1 MIWANFL
8 HIYQP
13 PTQKEFWV
21 KKIANECYRKLTK
34 GLKENPQ
41 AKITMNI
48 NAVLTELFEKCG
60 CQDIIAD
67 IKFLAERGQVELTA
81 SAKYHPFLPMMPK
94 NEIIRQI
101 KLNTET
107 NQRFFGKKA
116 YNPQGFFPPEMAYNR
131 KVGETIAQQGYKW
144 LILDELAYSGKM
156 KDIDWSQIYTLK
168 GIDNFFIFFRE
179 REASF
184 RILSAEIGMSVFS
197 GSMLIKLLGDR
208 INKNEYLITAM
219 DGETFGHHR
228 PGLEDLLFDMYKTKE
243 LKAVTISEL
252 PGLFTKRVAVDP
264 RPSSWALMKKD
275 IERNTPF
282 SRWND
287 KNNIIQKMQW
297 RLTNLALKTIK
308 STKSNTKTYTK
319 IRHDLDRAVHSD
331 QYWWASAMPWWS
343 IEMIEAGAK
352 DLCNVVLESPVPK
365 KDKELA
371 KKLYQKILYTA
382 FDWQRSGKVDAMA
395 KSADEDVTQR
405 ITTEMPYIPEEEFN
419 KIVGNLEKQ
428 MFEAAQAQE
437 YERAAQIRNR
447 VNELKEKKDQI
458 TRK

>member
-13 PTQKEFWV
+13 PTQKEYWV
-21 KKIANECYRKLTK
+21 KKIASESYRKLTR
-34 GLKENPQ
+34 GLKENAQ
-41 AKITMNI
+41 AKLTMNI
-48 NAVLTELFEKCG
+48 NAVLTELFDRYG
-60 CQDIIAD
+60 CRDVIEDIRL
-67 IKFLAERGQVELTA
+67 LAERGQVELTA
-81 SAKYHPFLPMMPK
+81 SAKYHPFLPLMPK
-94 NEIIRQI
+94 EEIVRQI
-101 KLNTET
+101 ELNTQT

-116 YNPQGFFPPEMAYNR
+116 YQPKGFFPPEMAYNR
-131 KVGETIAQQGYKW
+131 MVGEIIAGQGYRW

-156 KDIDWSQIYTLK
+156 KDIDWSQLYTLK
-168 GIDNFFIFFRE
+168 GAKDFFVFFRE

-197 GSMLIKLLGDR
+197 GSMLIKLLGER
-208 INKNEYLITAM
+208 IHKNEYLITAM

-228 PGLEDLLFDMYKTKE
+228 PGLEDLLFDLYKTRE
-243 LKAVTISEL
+243 LKTVTISEL
-252 PGLFTKRVAVDP
+252 PELFAKREEVDP

-282 SRWND
+282 SRWSDEDNV
-287 KNNIIQKMQW
+287 IQKMQW
-297 RLTNLALKTIK
+297 QLTNLALKTVK
-308 STKSNTKTYTK
+308 ATESTSKEFSK
-319 IRHDLDRAVHSD
+319 IRHDLDRALHSD
-331 QYWWASAMPWWS
+331 QYWWASAQPWWS

-352 DLCNVVLESPVPK
+352 DLRDVVLESPVPK

-371 KKLYQKILYTA
+371 KQLYQNILYTA
-382 FDWQRSGKVDAMA
+382 FDWQRSGKVDALA

-405 ITTEMPYIPEEEFN
+405 ITTDMPYIPEEEFD

-428 MFEAAQAQE
+428 MLEAAKAQE

-447 VNELKEKKDQI
+447 VNELREKKDQI

>member
-1 MIWANFL
+1 
-8 HIYQP
+8 
-13 PTQKEFWV
+13 
-21 KKIANECYRKLTK
+21 
-34 GLKENPQ
+34 
-41 AKITMNI
+41 AKVTINI
-48 NAVLTELFEKCG
+48 NAILTELFDKYA

-67 IKFLAERGQVELTA
+67 IKLLAERGQIELTA

-94 NEIIRQI
+94 EEIARQI
-101 KLNTET
+101 ELNTET
-107 NQRFFGKKA
+107 NQKFFGKKA
-116 YNPQGFFPPEMAYNR
+116 YHPQGFFPPEMAYNR
-131 KVGETIAQQGYKW
+131 KVGKAIAKQGYKW

-156 KDIDWSQIYTLK
+156 KDIDWSKIYTLK
-168 GIDNFFIFFRE
+168 GMNDFFIFFRE

-208 INKNEYLITAM
+208 IYRNEYLVTAM

-252 PGLFTKRVAVDP
+252 PTLFSKRTEVDP

-275 IERNTPF
+275 IEQNTPF
-282 SRWND
+282 SRWDD
-287 KNNIIQKMQW
+287 KENVIQQMQW
-297 RLTNLALKTIK
+297 ELTNLALKTIK
-308 STKSNTKTYTK
+308 ATKSGTKQYAK
-319 IRHDLDRAVHSD
+319 IRHDLDRAIHSD

-352 DLCNVVLESPVPK
+352 DLRDVVLESPVPEEDK
-365 KDKELA
+365 TKAKEL
-371 KKLYQKILYTA
+371 YQNIIYTA
-382 FDWQRSGKVDAMA
+382 FDWQRSGKVDALA

-428 MFEAAQAQE
+428 MIEAAKAQE

-447 VNELKEKKDQI
+447 VNELKEKKDQT

>member
-13 PTQKEFWV
+13 PTQKEVWV
-21 KKIANECYRKLTK
+21 RKIANECYRKLTR
-34 GLKENPQ
+34 GLKENSQ
-41 AKITMNI
+41 AKVTMNI
-48 NAVLTELFEKCG
+48 NAVLTELFEKYG

-67 IKFLAERGQVELTA
+67 IKLLAERGQIELTA
-81 SAKYHPFLPMMPK
+81 SAKYHPFLPMMPQE
-94 NEIIRQI
+94 EIIRQI
-101 KLNTET
+101 ELNTHT
-107 NQRFFGKKA
+107 NQKFFGKKA
-116 YNPQGFFPPEMAYNR
+116 YHPRGFFPPEMAYNR
-131 KVGETIAQQGYKW
+131 KVGEVIAKQGYEW
-144 LILDELAYSGKM
+144 LILDELAYSGKI
-156 KDIDWSQIYTLK
+156 KDIDWSKIYTLQDLK
-168 GIDNFFIFFRE
+168 DFCVFFRE

-208 INKNEYLITAM
+208 IYKNEYLITAM

-243 LKAVTISEL
+243 LKSVTISEL
-252 PGLFTKRVAVDP
+252 PRLFPSRQEINP

-275 IERNTPF
+275 IEENTPF

-287 KNNIIQKMQW
+287 KHNIIQKMQW
-297 RLTNLALKTIK
+297 QLTNLALKTIK
-308 STKSNTKTYTK
+308 ATKSSSKKFLK
-319 IRHDLDRAVHSD
+319 IRHDLDRAIHSD

-352 DLCNVVLESPVPK
+352 DLRDVVLESPVPK

-371 KKLYQKILYTA
+371 KELYQNIIYTA

-405 ITTEMPYIPEEEFN
+405 ITTDMPYIPEEEFN

-428 MFEAAQAQE
+428 MLEAAHAQE

-447 VNELKEKKDQI
+447 VNELKDKKDQI